1 MQKEF
6 LGGKPVGVTLALT
19 FAALSVW
26 WLSNSVTDPRQGRID
41 ATRFQTAPGVVE
53 YAWGNAF
60 GKPMNERP
68 CKVPEIEKVAFKVQ
82 SIDPPRVLYSCNTWW
97 LDNVVIAI
105 REIAG
110 NGSREDFIE
119 ESSVLPIG
127 YKPHTN

>member
-1 MQKEF
+1 MQKAI

-19 FAALSVW
+19 SAALCIWALGSS
-26 WLSNSVTDPRQGRID
+26 LTDPRQGRIE
-41 ATRFQTAPGVVE
+41 ATRFQDAPGVVE

-68 CKVPEIEKVAFKVQ
+68 CQVPEIEKVAFKVQ

-105 REIAG
+105 TELVG
-110 NGSREDFIE
+110 KGSREDFIE

-127 YKPHTN
+127 YKPRTN